1 MTRPKIHL
9 TPEAEAE
16 ASKMRYRRYHAKV
29 CTVSMYREDRA
40 ALAALAAKNKR
51 SQVETLRMLI
61 NGKVLRNAEVTV
73 TRSVVAK
80 PVQRSESANPQNL
93 TKDRNYYRQLD
104 TDRLIEAGRKGDELS
119 IALADRLEEA
129 SQEEQP

>member
-80 PVQRSESANPQNL
+80 PVQRSESANL